1 VHLTADEALERLKEA
16 IGKAGAGRG
25 EVNLVLGAWP
35 GSEVEI
41 VLPGGYA
48 ISPEARGR
56 ILALPGVAEVRES

>member
-1 VHLTADEALERLKEA
+1 MLA
-16 IGKAGAGRG
+16 
-25 EVNLVLGAWP
+25 AWP

-48 ISPEARGR
+48 ISPEARVR